1 MELQDQFDE
10 IFVGFDT
17 EGPPAVYP
25 VSDLELA
32 ESPFAGLGD
41 EVPETVAEDLEDL
54 EDSDSETDEVED
66 LMSAEDEA
74 VDLAEVAEA
83 LVETPGEAML
93 PDDEFQVA
101 ALPQGGAGLATTL
114 TVSVRS
120 DFSVRRT
127 GRTEFDWIPGE
138 VVRGARVAIVGTAI
152 SAVTDGRGAA
162 RLNVTGLPDG
172 DHVVRITHTDPVR
185 NAPGPAGPTI
195 ADGLTTRPDRIYQQ
209 LDIRVRSASARL
221 TSASIAAGDVH
232 GGIGN
237 RTQGSFSA
245 LHLPVDWKP
254 SWMRS
259 PMKVGERARVA
270 ASISI
275 LVVHRTGGR
284 LIGPAINTFV
294 NAQTAANAH
303 YLIDHDGHVVK
314 TAEDLRRANH
324 AGVSNW
330 AGRTGVSGPSIG
342 IEIVNG
348 GGAFSA
354 AQMTRLVSL
363 LIALR
368 TAYPSIP
375 SHAIVGHSDI
385 ATTQGTPTLLSNR
398 RSEDPGSEFDWATLE
413 ASRLGMVPQA
423 VAGIRSVIS
432 NVFTGGLGPAPA
444 VLRQGDRDPTPTAP
458 AILGGVARPG
468 FTGTP
473 VRAIQEDL
481 ERIGYSTRR
490 AGGVLGVFDLHTER
504 AVDKFQRHFFAGRRK
519 ALRVGRLGR
528 VDILT
533 AAWLKAVRAG
543 VP

>member
-1 MELQDQFDE
+1 MDLEQQIDE
-10 IFVGFDT
+10 IFLNLEPEASPVGEVISEFERAASPFVDLVADAA
-17 EGPPAVYP
+17 EALAA
-25 VSDLELA
+25 DLESEDA
-32 ESPFAGLGD
+32 EAGEL
-41 EVPETVAEDLEDL
+41 
-54 EDSDSETDEVED
+54 ED

-74 VDLAEVAEA
+74 LEAPPLAEA
-83 LVETPGEAML
+83 LDGSSEAML
-93 PDDEFQVA
+93 PGEELQVA
-101 ALPQGGAGLATTL
+101 PPPQGGAPVVTTL
-114 TVSVRS
+114 TVSVRT
-120 DFSVRRT
+120 DFSVRRN

-138 VVRGARVAIVGTAI
+138 AVRGARVAIVGTAI
-152 SAVTDGRGAA
+152 AAVTDGRGAA

-172 DHVVRITHTDPVR
+172 DHIVRITHTDAVR
-185 NAPGPAGPTI
+185 NAAGPAGPAV
-195 ADGLTTRPDRIYQQ
+195 ADGLATRPDRIYQQ
-209 LDIRVRSASARL
+209 LDVQVRSAGARL
-221 TSASIAAGDVH
+221 ASASIAAADVH

-237 RTQGSFSA
+237 RTQGAFSA
-245 LHLPVDWKP
+245 LLLPVDWKP
-254 SWMRS
+254 VWMRS
-259 PMKVGERARVA
+259 PMKVGERARTA
-270 ASISI
+270 ASITL

-303 YLIDHDGHVVK
+303 YLMDHDGHVIK

-324 AGVSNW
+324 AGISKW
-330 AGRTGVSGPSIG
+330 AGRLGVSTPSIG

-363 LIALR
+363 LTALR

-375 SHAIVGHSDI
+375 AHAVIGHSDM
-385 ATTQGTPTLLSNR
+385 ATTDGTPTLLSNR
-398 RSEDPGSEFDWATLE
+398 RSEDPGIEFDWATLE
-413 ASRLGMVPQA
+413 AAGLGMVPQPI
-423 VAGIRSVIS
+423 AGIRSVIS
-432 NVFTGGLGPAPA
+432 SIFTGALGPAPA
-444 VLRQGDRDPTPTAP
+444 VLRNGDRDPTPTAP

-481 ERIGYSTRR
+481 EHIGYSTRR
-490 AGGVLGVFDLHTER
+490 AGGALGVFDLHTER
-504 AVDKFQRHFFAGRRK
+504 AVDRFQRHFFAGRRRG
-519 ALRVGRLGR
+519 LRAGRLGR